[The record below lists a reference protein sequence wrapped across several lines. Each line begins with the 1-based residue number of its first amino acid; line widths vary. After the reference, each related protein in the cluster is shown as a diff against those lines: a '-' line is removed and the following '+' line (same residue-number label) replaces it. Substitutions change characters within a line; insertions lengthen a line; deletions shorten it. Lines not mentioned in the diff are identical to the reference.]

1 MQGDDGMMMGGGILA
16 GFVLLVVFV
25 LVVIGIVVAIV
36 WLARQNAGSPMNKT
50 TYSSHTSQNDA
61 LDILKRRYASG
72 EITKDQYE
80 EMKKDIG
87 Q

>member
-1 MQGDDGMMMGGGILA
+1 MMMGGGILA

-25 LVVIGIVVAIV
+25 LVVIGIVLAVIWIV
-36 WLARQNAGSPMNKT
+36 RQNAGSSMNKSS
-50 TYSSHTSQNDA
+50 YSAHTSYNDA

-72 EITKDQYE
+72 EITKDQFE
-80 EMKKDIG
+80 EMKKDIS